1 MFREYRQLY
10 TRDLLIHCKHVKTR
24 FDTSNKELDKS
35 LRKGKSKKIIRLIKD
50 DLGGKIITEFATLRP
65 KT

>member
-24 FDTSNKELDKS
+24 FDASNKELDRS
-35 LRKGKSKKIIRLIKD
+35 LPKGKNKKIIRLIKD